1 MMMRAWIQLVIA
13 IGVEIVGTSLLKLSA
28 GFKHPLVGIL
38 GMLLYGLAIFSFSLA
53 LRKIPL
59 SIGYAI
65 WAGVGTAVTGLI
77 GIWAFGEVLTGL
89 KTLGFMAI
97 IMGVVLLNKPLKAP
111 QTAPT
116 TSRTARWRARYNR

>member
-1 MMMRAWIQLVIA
+1 MMRAWIQLVIA

-65 WAGVGTAVTGLI
+65 WAGVGTAATGLI

-97 IMGVVLLNKPLKAP
+97 IMGVVLLNKPIKTP
-111 QTAPT
+111 QTDPT

>member
-1 MMMRAWIQLVIA
+1 MRAWIQLVIA

-65 WAGVGTAVTGLI
+65 WAGVGTAATGLI

-97 IMGVVLLNKPLKAP
+97 IMGVVLLNKPIKTP
-111 QTAPT
+111 QTDPT

>member
-1 MMMRAWIQLVIA
+1 MMRAWIQLVIA

-111 QTAPT
+111 QADPT

>member
-1 MMMRAWIQLVIA
+1 MMRAWIQLVIA

-97 IMGVVLLNKPLKAP
+97 IMGVVLSNKPLKAP

>member
-1 MMMRAWIQLVIA
+1 MRAWIQLVIA

-38 GMLLYGLAIFSFSLA
+38 GMLLYGVAIFSFSLA

-89 KTLGFMAI
+89 KTLGFMGI

-111 QTAPT
+111 QAAPT

>member
-1 MMMRAWIQLVIA
+1 MMRAWIQLVIA

-111 QTAPT
+111 QAAPT

>member
-1 MMMRAWIQLVIA
+1 MMRAWIQLVIA

>member
-1 MMMRAWIQLVIA
+1 MMRAWIQLVIA

-38 GMLLYGLAIFSFSLA
+38 GMLLYGLAIFSFSLS

>member
-1 MMMRAWIQLVIA
+1 MLMY
-13 IGVEIVGTSLLKLSA
+13 GV
-28 GFKHPLVGIL
+28 
-38 GMLLYGLAIFSFSLA
+38 AIFSFSLA

-116 TSRTARWRARYNR
+116 TSRTARWRTRYNR

>member
-1 MMMRAWIQLVIA
+1 MMRAWIQLVIA

-97 IMGVVLLNKPLKAP
+97 IMGVVLLNKPIKTP
-111 QTAPT
+111 QTDPT

>member
-1 MMMRAWIQLVIA
+1 MRAWIQLVIA

-111 QTAPT
+111 QTDPT

>member
-1 MMMRAWIQLVIA
+1 MMRAWIQLVIA

-111 QTAPT
+111 QTDPT

>member
-1 MMMRAWIQLVIA
+1 MMRAWIQLVIA

-38 GMLLYGLAIFSFSLA
+38 GMLLYGVAIFSFSLA

-89 KTLGFMAI
+89 KTLGFMGI

-111 QTAPT
+111 QAAPT

>member
-1 MMMRAWIQLVIA
+1 MRAWIQLVIA

>member
-1 MMMRAWIQLVIA
+1 MMRAWIQLVIA

-38 GMLLYGLAIFSFSLA
+38 GMLLYGLATFSFSLA